1 MLYLSINIPFY
12 KELLKKIPKL
22 NKLLE
27 LTHLLRFLQQSVIF
41 IHLWLAAGESL
52 DFVVNGSV
60 GQWSIGLK
68 GPQIS
73 KSRIN

>member
-27 LTHLLRFLQQSVIF
+27 LTHLLRFLQQS
-41 IHLWLAAGESL
+41 
-52 DFVVNGSV
+52 DFYSSMVT
-60 GQWSIGLK
+60 
-68 GPQIS
+68 
-73 KSRIN
+73 SR

>member
-27 LTHLLRFLQQSVIF
+27 LTHLPRFLQQSVIF

-52 DFVVNGSV
+52 DSWWMGLWV
-60 GQWSIGLK
+60 GVHRFERTPNI
-68 GPQIS
+68 QI
-73 KSRIN
+73 